1 MARGAAGSHSRR
13 DVKWIPEA
21 SRVEFHRSFLQRG
34 KVKERNMNKRIGL
47 LVGVSALA
55 VAGVVGGQE
64 VILNMVANKVI
75 AKYQNASCEQLWQ
88 QKGQPKSPEE
98 QKAVNFLRNDPQART
113 DFLNKIAPPIVN
125 KMFECGM
132 IP

>member
-1 MARGAAGSHSRR
+1 M
-13 DVKWIPEA
+13 
-21 SRVEFHRSFLQRG
+21 
-34 KVKERNMNKRIGL
+34 
-47 LVGVSALA
+47 
-55 VAGVVGGQE
+55 
-64 VILNMVANKVI
+64 
-75 AKYQNASCEQLWQ
+75 WQ

>member
-1 MARGAAGSHSRR
+1 M
-13 DVKWIPEA
+13 K
-21 SRVEFHRSFLQRG
+21 
-34 KVKERNMNKRIGL
+34 KRIP
-47 LVGVSALA
+47 VIVVASALC
-55 VAGVVGGQE
+55 VAGIASGQQM
-64 VILNMVANKVI
+64 ILNMVADKVI
-75 AKYQNASCEQLWQ
+75 QKYQSATCEQLWQ

-113 DFLNKIAPPIVN
+113 EFLNKIAPPIVN